1 MMSHQHNIPARLSE
15 NQEANK
21 LTSTVTPKAAP
32 WSSNVTQPDGGGA
45 QARIAQHLSAG
56 APTSAGLPA
65 TLSLNQKNVRGN
77 RPISGQKCI
86 PTLFIRQKSF

>member
-1 MMSHQHNIPARLSE
+1 MIAHQHNFPARLSE

-21 LTSTVTPKAAP
+21 LISTVTPKAAP
-32 WSSNVTQPDGGGA
+32 WSSSVTQPVGGGA

-65 TLSLNQKNVRGN
+65 TLSLKKENVRGN
-77 RPISGQKCI
+77 RPISGQNV
-86 PTLFIRQKSF
+86 FS